1 MEPPR
6 VLLVDDTESNRVVL
20 RISLTHLGVPVDT
33 ADDGKLAVEQF
44 LKNNYSLILM
54 DLDMPVMNG
63 FEATAAIRAHELE
76 HGLISIPIIA
86 ITAGDTTKESCLAA
100 GMSDFAQKPLM
111 LDDLKKLLLTWA
123 AFSCP
128 SKEG

>member
-1 MEPPR
+1 
-6 VLLVDDTESNRVVL
+6 
-20 RISLTHLGVPVDT
+20 
-33 ADDGKLAVEQF
+33 
-44 LKNNYSLILM
+44 M

-100 GMSDFAQKPLM
+100 GMSDFAQKPILIE
-111 LDDLKKLLLTWA
+111 DLKNLLKAWSG
-123 AFSCP
+123 FSSP
-128 SKEG
+128 PKE